1 MSNRPTSEVPNID
14 VVVRPERE
22 ADFEAISEVVRLA
35 FRSHVEERIVRDIR
49 ASDYYIP
56 VLALVATVDE
66 RVVGHVMVSHTD
78 LDTAGGRQRIAMLSP
93 LAVHPGR
100 QGEGIGSRLVRE
112 VIARADARGE
122 PLIVLEGSPLYYP
135 RFGFRHSVPEGIVI
149 HLPDWAPAEAAMMIP
164 LSRYRPELRGT
175 VVYPPAFDAA
185 TH

>member
-1 MSNRPTSEVPNID
+1 MSDGPRFD

-56 VLALVATVDE
+56 GLALVATVDD
-66 RVVGHVMVSHTD
+66 RVVGHVMVSYTD
-78 LDTAGGRQRIAMLSP
+78 LDTGAGREQIPMLSP

-100 QGEGIGSRLVRE
+100 QGEGIGGRLVRE
-112 VIARADARGE
+112 EIERADARGE
-122 PLIVLEGSPLYYP
+122 PLIILEGSPLYYP
-135 RFGFRHSVPEGIVI
+135 RFGFRYSVPEGIVI
-149 HLPDWAPAEAAMMIP
+149 HLPDWAPPEAAMMIP
-164 LSRYRPELRGT
+164 LTAYRPELRGT

-185 TH
+185 TP

>member
-1 MSNRPTSEVPNID
+1 MSDMPNQD

-22 ADFEAISEVVRLA
+22 ADYEAISEVVRLA

-49 ASDYYIP
+49 SSDYYIP
-56 VLALVATVDE
+56 ALALVATADD

-78 LDTAGGRQRIAMLSP
+78 LDTAGVRHRIAMLSP
-93 LAVHPGR
+93 LAVHPGE
-100 QGEGIGSRLVRE
+100 QGKGIGSRLVRE
-112 VIARADARGE
+112 VIERADVRGE

-135 RFGFRHSVPEGIVI
+135 RFGFRYSVPEGIVI
-149 HLPDWAPAEAAMMIP
+149 HLPDWAPPEAEMMIP
-164 LSRYRPELRGT
+164 LTAYRPELRGT

>member
-1 MSNRPTSEVPNID
+1 MRDTRMSD
-14 VVVRPERE
+14 VVVRPEHE
-22 ADFEAISEVVRLA
+22 ADFEAISEVVGLA

-56 VLALVATVDE
+56 ELALVATADDQ
-66 RVVGHVMVSHTD
+66 VVGHVMVSHTD
-78 LDTAGGRQRIAMLSP
+78 LDTDGVRNRIAMLSP

-100 QGEGIGSRLVRE
+100 QGAGIGSRLVRDVVE
-112 VIARADARGE
+112 RADARGE

-135 RFGFRHSVPEGIVI
+135 RFGFRYSVPEGIVI
-149 HLPDWAPAEAAMMIP
+149 HLPDWAPPEAAMMIP
-164 LSRYRPELRGT
+164 LTAYRPELRGT

>member
-1 MSNRPTSEVPNID
+1 MSEVL
-14 VVVRPERE
+14 VRPERE
-22 ADFEAISEVVRLA
+22 PDFEAISEVVRLA

-56 VLALVATVDE
+56 GLALVATVDD

-78 LDTAGGRQRIAMLSP
+78 LEADGVRQRIAMLSP
-93 LAVHPGR
+93 LAVHPAE
-100 QGEGIGSRLVRE
+100 QGKGIGGRLVRD
-112 VIARADARGE
+112 VIDRADEFGE

-135 RFGFRHSVPEGIVI
+135 RFGFRYSVPEGIVI
-149 HLPDWAPAEAAMMIP
+149 HLPDWAPPEAAMMIP
-164 LSRYRPELRGT
+164 LTAYRPELRGT

>member
-1 MSNRPTSEVPNID
+1 MTEVGL
-14 VVVRPERE
+14 RPETE
-22 ADFEAISEVVRLA
+22 ADYEAISEVVRLA

-56 VLALVATVDE
+56 ALALVATIDD
-66 RVVGHVMVSHTD
+66 RVVGHVMVSYTD
-78 LDTAGGRQRIAMLSP
+78 LDTGRERVQIPMLSP

-100 QGEGIGSRLVRE
+100 HGEGIGSRLVRD
-112 VIARADARGE
+112 VIQRADARGE
-122 PLIVLEGSPLYYP
+122 PLIILEGSPAYYP

-164 LSRYRPELRGT
+164 LTAYRPGLRGT

-185 TH
+185 SH

>member
-1 MSNRPTSEVPNID
+1 MTD
-14 VVVRPERE
+14 VLVRPERE
-22 ADFEAISEVVRLA
+22 ADFDAISEVVRLA

-56 VLALVATVDE
+56 GLALVATVDN

-78 LDTAGGRQRIAMLSP
+78 LEADGVRQRIAMLSP
-93 LAVHPGR
+93 LAVHPAE
-100 QGEGIGSRLVRE
+100 QGKGIGGRLVRD
-112 VIARADARGE
+112 VIDRADDFGE

-135 RFGFRHSVPEGIVI
+135 RFGFRYSVPEGIVI
-149 HLPDWAPAEAAMMIP
+149 HLPDWAPPEAAMMIP
-164 LSRYRPELRGT
+164 LTAYRPALRGT

>member
-1 MSNRPTSEVPNID
+1 MSEVL
-14 VVVRPERE
+14 VRPERE

-56 VLALVATVDE
+56 GLALVATVDD

-78 LDTAGGRQRIAMLSP
+78 LEADGVRQRIAMLSP
-93 LAVHPGR
+93 LAVHPAE
-100 QGEGIGSRLVRE
+100 QGKGIGGRLVRD
-112 VIARADARGE
+112 VIDRADEFGE

-135 RFGFRHSVPEGIVI
+135 RFGFRYSVPEGIVI
-149 HLPDWAPAEAAMMIP
+149 HLPDWAPPEAAMMIP
-164 LSRYRPELRGT
+164 LTAYRPELRGT
-175 VVYPPAFDAA
+175 VVYPPAFDDA

>member
-1 MSNRPTSEVPNID
+1 MTD
-14 VVVRPERE
+14 VLVRPERE
-22 ADFEAISEVVRLA
+22 ADFDAISEVVRLA

-56 VLALVATVDE
+56 GLALVATVDD

-78 LDTAGGRQRIAMLSP
+78 LEADGVRQRIAMLSP
-93 LAVHPGR
+93 LAVHPAE
-100 QGEGIGSRLVRE
+100 QGNGIGGRLVRA
-112 VIARADARGE
+112 VIDRADEFGE

-135 RFGFRHSVPEGIVI
+135 RFGFRYSVPEGIII
-149 HLPDWAPAEAAMMIP
+149 HLPDWAPPEAAMMIP
-164 LSRYRPELRGT
+164 LTAYRPELRGT